1 MKRQMTPGETL
12 REFCRTWF
20 VKRDAEGTLAFL
32 TEDVGFVGTGA
43 DEMASGRQRW
53 PDILR
58 RISGRYRNPLNVICL
73 PSMNSLCQTEYIICR
88 RI

>member
-12 REFCRTWF
+12 REFCRAWF

-32 TEDVGFVGTGA
+32 TEDVGLWAREPMKWPAEG
-43 DEMASGRQRW
+43 SRW

-58 RISGRYRNPLNVICL
+58 RISGDTGTL
-73 PSMNSLCQTEYIICR
+73 
-88 RI
+88 

>member
-20 VKRDAEGTLAFL
+20 VQRDAERTLAFL
-32 TEDVGFVGTGA
+32 TEDVGFVGTGT
-43 DEMASGRQRW
+43 DEMASGRQ
-53 PDILR
+53 PGTLR
-58 RISGRYRNPLNVICL
+58 RISGRYRNPLNVSFP
-73 PSMNSLCQTEYIICR
+73 PSMNSLWLMGSITCQ